1 MFDPF
6 SLMIGSALLS
16 GASSF
21 LSARSSAASGIR
33 QANAVSKAEGEA
45 VVKERLNTTIRN
57 SYNTALSQTQLALR
71 KQQLAQASADTGAAA
86 LGVRGDA
93 DAMKAASG
101 SIGGSTAAISAD
113 IQMKAD
119 ASQSRIDAE
128 LENAITNYN
137 AELDMMALNTKL
149 SESNV
154 RPIQYTGPSTGEM
167 LGTAAFVAA
176 GSFASNYAMRQMSL
190 GLGPRAD
197 YSGTP
202 NVPGVGVRFGQGG
215 LGVSPGGYG
224 LRY

>member
-1 MFDPF
+1 MDPF
-6 SLMIGSALLS
+6 SLMIGSALFS
-16 GASSF
+16 GTSSF

-57 SYNTALSQTQLALR
+57 SYNTALSQSQLALR

-93 DAMKAASG
+93 DAMNAASG

-119 ASQSRIDAE
+119 AAQSRIDAE

-154 RPIQYTGPSTGEM
+154 RPVQYTGPSTGEM
-167 LGTAAFVAA
+167 LGTSAFVAA

-197 YSGTP
+197 YSVTP

>member
-1 MFDPF
+1 M
-6 SLMIGSALLS
+6 
-16 GASSF
+16 
-21 LSARSSAASGIR
+21 
-33 QANAVSKAEGEA
+33 EGEA

-57 SYNTALSQTQLALR
+57 SYNTALSQAQLALR
-71 KQQLAQASADTGAAA
+71 KQQLAQAGADTGAAA

-93 DAMKAASG
+93 DAMNAASG
-101 SIGGSTAAISAD
+101 SIGGSTQAISAD

-119 ASQSRIDAE
+119 AAQSRIDAE

-154 RPIQYTGPSTGEM
+154 RPVQYTGPSTGEM

-197 YSGTP
+197 YGGTP

>member
-93 DAMKAASG
+93 DAMTAASG
-101 SIGGSTAAISAD
+101 SIGGSTQAISSD

-119 ASQSRIDAE
+119 AAQSRIDAE

-154 RPIQYTGPSTGEM
+154 RPVQYTGPSTGEM

-190 GLGPRAD
+190 GLGPRPGNT
-197 YSGTP
+197 SWFTGTR
-202 NVPGVGVRFGQGG
+202 GMGD
-215 LGVSPGGYG
+215 
-224 LRY
+224 

>member
-1 MFDPF
+1 MVF
-6 SLMIGSALLS
+6 SLMLGSALFS
-16 GASSF
+16 GATAF

-57 SYNTALSQTQLALR
+57 SYNTALSQAQLALR
-71 KQQLAQASADTGAAA
+71 KQQLAQAGADTGAAA

-93 DAMKAASG
+93 DAMNAASG

-119 ASQSRIDAE
+119 AAQSRIDAE

-154 RPIQYTGPSTGEM
+154 QPIQYTGPSTGEM

-190 GLGPRAD
+190 GLGPKAAS
-197 YSGTP
+197 SGTP

>member
-1 MFDPF
+1 MVFT
-6 SLMIGSALLS
+6 SMLGSALFS
-16 GASSF
+16 GAAAF

-33 QANAVSKAEGEA
+33 QANAGSKAEGEA

-57 SYNTALSQTQLALR
+57 SYNTALSQAQLALR
-71 KQQLAQASADTGAAA
+71 KQQLAQAGADTGAAA

-93 DAMKAASG
+93 DAMNAASG
-101 SIGGSTAAISAD
+101 SIGGSTQAISAD

-119 ASQSRIDAE
+119 AAQSRIDAE

-154 RPIQYTGPSTGEM
+154 RPVQYTGPSTGEM

-190 GLGPRAD
+190 GLGTRP
-197 YSGTP
+197 GTQ
-202 NVPGVGVRFGQGG
+202 VG
-215 LGVSPGGYG
+215 SPAHAAWVIK
-224 LRY
+224 

>member
-93 DAMKAASG
+93 DAINAASG

-119 ASQSRIDAE
+119 AAQSRIDAE

-190 GLGPRAD
+190 GLGAKAD
-197 YSGTP
+197 TGAP

>member
-6 SLMIGSALLS
+6 SLMIGSALFS
-16 GASSF
+16 GASAF

-57 SYNTALSQTQLALR
+57 SYNTALSQAQLALR

-93 DAMKAASG
+93 DAINAASG
-101 SIGGSTAAISAD
+101 SIGGSTAAISSD

-119 ASQSRIDAE
+119 AAQSRIDAE

-154 RPIQYTGPSTGEM
+154 RPVQYTGPSTGEM

-190 GLGPRAD
+190 GLGPKAA